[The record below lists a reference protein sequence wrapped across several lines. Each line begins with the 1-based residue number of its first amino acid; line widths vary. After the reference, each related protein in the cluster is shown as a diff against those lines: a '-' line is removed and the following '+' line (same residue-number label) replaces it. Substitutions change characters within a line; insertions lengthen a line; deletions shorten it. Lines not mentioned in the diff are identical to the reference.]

1 MFDSATDALSRPSAL
16 GRRSAF
22 QLLLVVGL
30 TLTASLLFDVYADWV
45 RQGDPLWTT
54 VLENLVPI
62 LLALAL
68 PYVGWRLLQS
78 PSGAPYL
85 PDVAKYALVGSLGL
99 GLLAGLVVGV
109 QVLQE
114 EIKPAVIV
122 LQLTT
127 VGGIAGL
134 CVGYSTAQLKEA
146 TRDAQDDRN
155 RLENLLDGL
164 PVPVVHGRVEGETL
178 NILAAN
184 AAFERAFGHDPEE
197 SIGEN
202 LYDLIRPGD
211 TQRGTGRIN
220 HQALDEGVAEAEV
233 QYETPDGQ
241 RKFQLRVAQALDSGA
256 SETYSVYTD
265 ITERKRREERLQTL
279 YARLQLALDVSDTGT
294 FDWEIQAGEVI
305 WDETSERLFGY
316 EPGGFPGTFAA
327 WAQRVHPD
335 DLPGVREDIEQAID
349 AQEEFRTEFRAQIPG
364 GQQRWIEG
372 RGIVE
377 YDDRGEPIRMLGIH
391 TDITERKKR
400 EQTLREAK
408 ERAEEAARLKSAM
421 LANMSHEI
429 RTPLTSITGFSE
441 VLEQNLSGQHGDFAT
456 KIRKSSERLQRT
468 LESVLH
474 LSKLESSV
482 HKLEREEVSL
492 RAVVEDVTAALRD
505 DLTEKSLAL
514 QTEIPDSPVSGI
526 SNEDAL
532 HRICRN
538 LLENAIKFTPAG
550 GCVGIRLLDEGR
562 SATLEIED
570 SGIGMDPE
578 NVPGLFQAFR
588 QESEGMARE
597 YEGSGLGLSIV
608 KRLTDELGGEVDV
621 ETEKGEGTCFA
632 VTLPLTDDAHERSD
646 ETAGG

>member
-30 TLTASLLFDVYADWV
+30 TLTSSLLFDVYADWV

-68 PYVGWRLLQS
+68 PYVGWRPLQS

-220 HQALDEGVAEAEV
+220 HQALD
-233 QYETPDGQ
+233 
-241 RKFQLRVAQALDSGA
+241 SGA

-265 ITERKRREERLQTL
+265 ITKRKRREERLQTL

-294 FDWEIQAGEVI
+294 FDWEIQADEVI

-482 HKLEREEVSL
+482 HKLKREEVSL

-646 ETAGG
+646 ETVGG